1 MILGGLSDIRPIDE
15 EVTNLVNNFKNKFEQ
30 ERYST
35 NKFKPI
41 NYRIQIVNGTNYFV
55 KVETD
60 NEFVH
65 LKIYQSLSQENDY
78 LSSRINKKMEDEIK
92 YF

>member
-15 EVTNLVNNFKNKFEQ
+15 EVTNLVKNIKNRFEQ

-65 LKIYQSLSQENDY
+65 LKIYQNLSQESDY
-78 LSSRINKKMEDEIK
+78 LSSKINKKMEDEIK

>member
-15 EVTNLVNNFKNKFEQ
+15 EVTNLVKNIKNRFEQ

-65 LKIYQSLSQENDY
+65 LKIYQNLSQESDY
-78 LSSRINKKMEDEIK
+78 LSSKINKKNGR
-92 YF
+92 